1 MRDLNLQFVST
12 MPFGKGIYMQR
23 SFILTMAC
31 LGVVAVAGCDKG
43 DRSAPAAAVAQA
55 SCSSP
60 LAAKLIKDIVNDSVE
75 ARAREENKDLPEANR
90 LDLSKIR
97 ALADEVQFDL
107 QDVITTKN
115 DPNSTKKFCEG
126 YLSIR
131 VPDGTLTNA
140 NDKRK
145 EVGKNAIKTLAEDA
159 NFKADLNKFTKKVAY
174 DVQPTDDGKKI
185 YVGLERGSGAQDLV
199 SETVIWAAVNLRQA
213 EVRTSSIQA
222 AATAPATAPAPAVA
236 PPPVGDA
243 QAAPVA
249 PAVQGGPAPAS
260 AALADSTEEYQAAE
274 REINV
279 VWKSLPKP
287 VRDAH
292 LEAQRAFNVAKEA
305 TCFKEATAAGTG
317 EQFEIARN
325 KCWTRFYKRR
335 TPELRMLM

>member
-1 MRDLNLQFVST
+1 MR
-12 MPFGKGIYMQR
+12 R
-23 SFILTMAC
+23 SLTLALAC
-31 LGVVAVAGCDKG
+31 LGASALIGCDKG
-43 DRSAPAAAVAQA
+43 SPTTATVSSLDA

-60 LAAKLIKDIVNDSVE
+60 SAIKLIKEIISDNVE
-75 ARAREENKDLPEANR
+75 ARARDENKDLPEANR

-97 ALADEVQFDL
+97 ALAGEVQFDL
-107 QDVITTKN
+107 QDVVTTKN

-126 YLSIR
+126 SLTIRLPESTLS
-131 VPDGTLTNA
+131 NA

-145 EVGKNAIKTLAEDA
+145 EVGKNSIKTLAEDA

-174 DVQPTDDGKKI
+174 NVQPTDDGKKV
-185 YVGLERGSGAQDLV
+185 YVGLESGSGAQELV
-199 SETVIWAAVNLRQA
+199 AETVIWAAVNLRQT

-222 AATAPATAPAPAVA
+222 AATAPTAPAATDAPTPAI
-236 PPPVGDA
+236 
-243 QAAPVA
+243 VA
-249 PAVQGGPAPAS
+249 PAVQGQPVQVS
-260 AALADSTEEYQAAE
+260 AALEASTAEYQSAE

-292 LEAQRAFNVAKEA
+292 LDAQRAFNAAKES

-325 KCWTRFYKRR
+325 RCWTRFYRQR
-335 TPELRMLM
+335 IPELRVLM

>member
-1 MRDLNLQFVST
+1 
-12 MPFGKGIYMQR
+12 
-23 SFILTMAC
+23 
-31 LGVVAVAGCDKG
+31 LGASALIGCDKG
-43 DRSAPAAAVAQA
+43 GHSPSAAPALEA

-60 LAAKLIKDIVNDSVE
+60 SAVKLITEIINDSVE

-97 ALADEVQFDL
+97 ALAGEVQFDL

-126 YLSIR
+126 SLTIR
-131 VPDGTLTNA
+131 VPESTLASA

-145 EVGKNAIKTLAEDA
+145 EVGKNAIKTVAEDA

-174 DVQPTDDGKKI
+174 NVQPTDDGKKV
-185 YVGLERGSGAQDLV
+185 YVGLEGSSGAQELV
-199 SETVIWAAVNLRQA
+199 AEAVIWAAVNLRQG

-222 AATAPATAPAPAVA
+222 AATAPAP
-236 PPPVGDA
+236 
-243 QAAPVA
+243 APVA
-249 PAVQGGPAPAS
+249 PAVVDAAAPAPLAPAVQGAPVPSSAALDAS
-260 AALADSTEEYQAAE
+260 AAEYQSAE

-279 VWKSLPKP
+279 VWKSLPKA

-292 LEAQRAFNVAKEA
+292 LEAQRAFNAAKEA

-325 KCWTRFYKRR
+325 RCWTRFYRQR
-335 TPELRMLM
+335 IPELRVLM